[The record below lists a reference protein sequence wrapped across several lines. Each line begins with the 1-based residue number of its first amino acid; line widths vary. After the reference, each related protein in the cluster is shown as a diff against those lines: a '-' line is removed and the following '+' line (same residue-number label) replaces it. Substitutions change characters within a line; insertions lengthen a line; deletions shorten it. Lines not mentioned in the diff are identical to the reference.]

1 MNNYNLFD
9 TSLEE
14 FLDKQIAYSWTVVAM
29 VLSAISNVVYDIRT
43 YGVVNSFEIV
53 GVTLLYS
60 IGTVVV
66 SWLFTIYGYSILEWE
81 QKNEDCSGK
90 AYMLKSMLFAIF
102 GMCLALAC
110 MFLTSKSLFLT
121 DEKYIIN
128 SIIPVLVFLYISLF
142 SCCSVFAF
150 LISAMDEAH
159 SSVKGD
165 KENGDKENG
174 DN

>member
-1 MNNYNLFD
+1 MNTDSFED
-9 TSLEE
+9 S

-60 IGTVVV
+60 IGTVVL
-66 SWLFTIYGYSILEWE
+66 SYLFVIYGHFILEWK

-102 GMCLALAC
+102 SMCLDLAC
-110 MFLTSKSLFLT
+110 LFLTSKSLFLLA
-121 DEKYIIN
+121 EKYIIN
-128 SIIPVLVFLYISLF
+128 WIIPALVFLYISLF
-142 SCCSVFAF
+142 SCCSVFVF
-150 LISAMDEAH
+150 LISAMDAAQ
-159 SSVKGD
+159 SSAKED

-174 DN
+174 D

>member
-1 MNNYNLFD
+1 MIMIKENGDMKTDSFED
-9 TSLEE
+9 S
-14 FLDKQIAYSWTVVAM
+14 FLDKRIAYSWTVIAM
-29 VLSAISNVVYDIRT
+29 VLSAIDNFLYDIRT
-43 YGVVNSFEIV
+43 YEVVNSFKIV
-53 GVTLLYS
+53 GVTMLYS

-66 SWLFTIYGYSILEWE
+66 SYLFTIYGYSILEWR
-81 QKNEDCSGK
+81 QKTKDCSDRV
-90 AYMLKSMLFAIF
+90 YMLKCVLFAIF

-110 MFLTSKSLFLT
+110 MFLTNKSLFLT

-165 KENGDKENG
+165 KENGDN
-174 DN
+174 